1 MFSSFQYGKN
11 YFIMKDI
18 FRSLMSKQT
27 EVSYYKFIQQM
38 YEIMSRGFKLI
49 ILVMTVNIWDQIT
62 CHKSVKDSYFT
73 GYELVALQLPLITS
87 S

>member
-1 MFSSFQYGKN
+1 
-11 YFIMKDI
+11 MKDI

-49 ILVMTVNIWDQIT
+49 ILVMTVNI
-62 CHKSVKDSYFT
+62 
-73 GYELVALQLPLITS
+73 
-87 S
+87 